1 MTQPH
6 HPDTPPARRR
16 SRARI
21 TALALLRARAHR
33 RTAQPPLRQHLQRE
47 EER

>member
-6 HPDTPPARRR
+6 HPDTPPVRRR
-16 SRARI
+16 PRARV

-33 RTAQPPLRQHLQRE
+33 HAAQPPLQQQPPPE
-47 EER
+47 EVR